1 MNGKNLRIVGF
12 VSSII
17 GFIITAFGVYKYEEA
32 KGMHESKELINKA
45 KGKKSIGII
54 IGPEGGF
61 EKEEIEQLKAVGGK
75 TMSLG
80 KRILRTETAG
90 MTVLSILMF
99 TIEE

>member
-32 KGMHESKELINKA
+32 KGMQESKELINKA

>member
-1 MNGKNLRIVGF
+1 MKNFKDILEEVQDTEF
-12 VSSII
+12 MLVP
-17 GFIITAFGVYKYEEA
+17 YEEA
-32 KGMHESKELINKA
+32 KGMQASKELISQA

-61 EKEEIEQLKAVGGK
+61 EKEEIEQLKAAGGQ

>member
-1 MNGKNLRIVGF
+1 MLEVREVRSFKEILEEVKDIELMLVP
-12 VSSII
+12 
-17 GFIITAFGVYKYEEA
+17 YEEA

-45 KGKKSIGII
+45 NGKKSIGII